1 MRGPDRIP
9 LDDAAAPV
17 FAEPWEAQAFALVV
31 ALHDR
36 GLFDWTEWAEALG
49 AETRRTGQGADYA
62 AWLATLEGLLAARG
76 IAAPERL
83 AERRDAFARAA
94 AATPHGEPIRLAN
107 DPRAAAAQDREV
119 GVAKRPG
126 S

>member
-1 MRGPDRIP
+1 MSADRIP
-9 LDDAAAPV
+9 RDDAADPV

-36 GLFDWTEWAEALG
+36 GLFDWSEWAEAL
-49 AETRRTGQGADYA
+49 AAQTRHTGQAADYA

-83 AERRDAFARAA
+83 AARRAAFARAA
-94 AATPHGEPIRLAN
+94 AATPHGEPILLAN
-107 DPRAAAAQDREV
+107 DPLA
-119 GVAKRPG
+119 GTRPG
-126 S
+126 